1 MAVMEH
7 SAVSLVILFA
17 DISGSTRLY
26 ELLGDVRARE
36 RTSRCISILT
46 EVTRRHSG
54 TVIKTIGDEVM
65 STFPSADAAV
75 QAAWAMQES
84 AAVEVVP
91 GETAVDIRIGLH
103 YGSALVESG
112 DVFGDAVNV
121 AARIVA
127 MAKAKQILTTR
138 QTVERLSPGLSVNTR
153 HTDRALVKGKQEEI
167 DVFEVIWREEDLT
180 RMEGYQIPSA
190 DSQAHLRLRFREQE
204 FAVSHSHPVMTIGRG
219 QQNDVVVLDALASR
233 MHARIEYRRGKFILL
248 DQSTNGT
255 YVLTDEG
262 EKAYLRHEEFVLR
275 GSGLISLG
283 RAASAEAAEV
293 IHFVC
298 QA

>member
-1 MAVMEH
+1 MEQ
-7 SAVSLVILFA
+7 SPVSLAIVFA

-36 RTSRCISILT
+36 RTSQCLSVLT
-46 EVTRRHSG
+46 HVIQQHGG
-54 TVIKTIGDEVM
+54 TVIKTIGDEIM
-65 STFPSADAAV
+65 STFPGAEAAV
-75 QAAWAMQES
+75 QAACAMQE
-84 AAVEVVP
+84 AVVADVAP
-91 GETAVDIRIGLH
+91 GETPLEIRMGLH

-127 MAKAKQILTTR
+127 LAKARQILTTR
-138 QTVERLSPGLSVNTR
+138 QTVELLAPGLRASTR

-167 DVFEVIWREEDLT
+167 DVYEVIWREDDLT
-180 RMEGYQIPSA
+180 RMEGFEIPVA
-190 DSQAHLRLRFREQE
+190 GSQARLSLRFRDKEL
-204 FAVSHSHPVMTIGRG
+204 AVDHSRPVITMGRG
-219 QQNDVVVLDALASR
+219 QQNDIIILDTLASR

-255 YVLTDEG
+255 YVLMQDG
-262 EKAYLRHEEFVLR
+262 ESAYLRREE
-275 GSGLISLG
+275 LILKGAGVITLG
-283 RAASAEAAEV
+283 RAAEVEAPEA

-298 QA
+298 QF

>member
-1 MAVMEH
+1 MEQ

-36 RTSRCISILT
+36 RTSQCISILT
-46 EVTRRHSG
+46 EVTRQHSG

-84 AAVEVVP
+84 VVADVVP
-91 GETAVDIRIGLH
+91 GEIAVDIRVGLH

-127 MAKAKQILTTR
+127 LAKAKQILTTR
-138 QTVERLSPGLSVNTR
+138 QTVEMLSPGLSANTR
-153 HTDRALVKGKQEEI
+153 HTDRAPVKGKQEEI

-190 DSQAHLRLRFREQE
+190 DSQAHLQLHFREKE
-204 FAVSHSHPVMTIGRG
+204 FAVSHSRPIVTIGRG
-219 QQNDVVVLDALASR
+219 QQNDIVVLDALASR

-262 EKAYLRHEEFVLR
+262 EKAYLRREELVLR
-275 GSGLISLG
+275 GSGMISLG
-283 RAASAEAAEV
+283 RAASAEATEI

-298 QA
+298 HA

>member
-1 MAVMEH
+1 MEQ
-7 SAVSLVILFA
+7 SAISLAILFA

-36 RTSRCISILT
+36 RTSRCLAILT
-46 EVTRRHSG
+46 DVIRQHDG

-84 AAVEVVP
+84 VAAEVAP
-91 GETAVDIRIGLH
+91 GEITLDIRVGLH

-127 MAKAKQILTTR
+127 LAKARQVLTTR
-138 QTVERLSPGLSVNTR
+138 QTVELLSPVLRASTR
-153 HTDRALVKGKQEEI
+153 HTDRAPVKGKQEEI

-190 DSQAHLRLRFREQE
+190 DSQARLQLRFREKDFE
-204 FAVSHSHPVMTIGRG
+204 VSHSRPVATIGRG
-219 QQNDVVVLDALASR
+219 QQNDLVVLDALASR

-262 EKAYLRHEEFVLR
+262 EKAYLRREEFVLR
-275 GSGLISLG
+275 GSGMISLG

-298 QA
+298 HA

>member
-1 MAVMEH
+1 MEQ
-7 SAVSLVILFA
+7 SGTSLAILFA

-36 RTSRCISILT
+36 LTSRCISILT
-46 EVTRRHSG
+46 ELTRQHSG
-54 TVIKTIGDEVM
+54 TLIKTIGDEVM

-84 AAVEVVP
+84 VAAEVVP
-91 GETAVDIRIGLH
+91 GEIAVDIRVGLH
-103 YGSALVESG
+103 YGSALVEST

-127 MAKAKQILTTR
+127 LAKVKQILTTR
-138 QTVERLSPGLSVNTR
+138 QTVELLSPVLRASTR
-153 HTDRALVKGKQEEI
+153 HTDRAPLKGKQEEI

-190 DSQAHLRLRFREQE
+190 DSQARLQLRFREKE
-204 FAVSHSHPVMTIGRG
+204 FEVSHSRPVATIGRG
-219 QQNDVVVLDALASR
+219 QQNDLVVLDALASR

-255 YVLTDEG
+255 YVLTDKG
-262 EKAYLRHEEFVLR
+262 EKAYLRREEFILQ
-275 GSGLISLG
+275 GSGMISLG
-283 RAASAEAAEV
+283 RAASPESAEI